1 MGHAGY
7 LTDAYR
13 RYGVDEVAKWY
24 MENQQMLLVFTN
36 ASELQNSSWMLTS
49 VLTIN
54 IS

>member
-24 MENQQMLLVFTN
+24 MENQQMLHVFTD
-36 ASELQNSSWMLTS
+36 ASELQRLKLDVDKRIDN
-49 VLTIN
+49 
-54 IS
+54 